1 LLSNK
6 LETSAIPNGSVSG
19 IQRIADVPI
28 YFTDPLVRRAPSLQR
43 TRDARAPKAW
53 MNSRLLAR
61 LGMAAGQPV
70 LVNGAV
76 RLTAALDDKL
86 PDECMRIAAAHATT
100 AEVGPMFGALTAERA
115 P

>member
-1 LLSNK
+1 
-6 LETSAIPNGSVSG
+6 
-19 IQRIADVPI
+19 
-28 YFTDPLVRRAPSLQR
+28 
-43 TRDARAPKAW
+43 

-86 PDECMRIAAAHATT
+86 PDECMRIAAAHPTT